1 MITVKGT
8 HMTQQNDKPEV
19 FAKFIEKDILSEMG
33 RLLFY
38 ILNIFS
44 INGYRIKLFANID
57 FDALEKDCPYIRL
70 VESIDNLAMVDAIPD
85 SGQNMIYL
93 FDKKDRSCA
102 GKDWDKKYQVKFN
115 IFSSYFW
122 PSFNQSP
129 PMIIPYPM
137 HPLHYDTDL
146 PERLNAARENDK
158 KIRIFFSGDT
168 EGYTRN
174 RTNYPT
180 AKLTR
185 VEIIDAI
192 LKNLHDQIVLVSDLE
207 SQNALLEGEYI
218 RKCVIVDNSKF
229 RIDAKAWLDTLSRS
243 DFFLCPP
250 GYVMPMCHNVIEAM
264 AVGTIP
270 IINYPEWLNPGLI
283 DMVNCIT
290 FDSKADLVKKTAQ
303 VLNMEREQI
312 EEMRTR
318 VIEYYQNNLDPA
330 GFMKKLESNTD
341 KEITLLM
348 ITDAHVAK
356 NETMLNKNSILIN
369 GVPRLP
375 SNIWKDIR
383 NALGI

>member
-1 MITVKGT
+1 
-8 HMTQQNDKPEV
+8 MTQQNDKPIV
-19 FAKFIEKDILSEMG
+19 FAKFVEQDILSEMG

-44 INGYRIKLFANID
+44 IHGYRIKLFANID
-57 FDALEKDCPYIRL
+57 FDGLEKDCPYIRL
-70 VESIDNLAMVDAIPD
+70 VESINNLEMVDAIPD
-85 SGQNMIYL
+85 NSQDMIYL
-93 FDKKDRSCA
+93 FDKKDKACA
-102 GKDWDKKYQVKFN
+102 RKNWEKKYRVNFN

-122 PSFNQSP
+122 ASFSQPNP
-129 PMIIPYPM
+129 IIIPYPM
-137 HPLHYDTDL
+137 HPLHYDADL
-146 PERLNAARENDK
+146 PVRLNTARSNKK

-174 RTNYPT
+174 RINYPT

-192 LKNLHDQIVLVSDLE
+192 LENMNNQIVLVSDLE
-207 SQNALLEGEYI
+207 SQNNLLEGEYVQ
-218 RKCVIVDNSKF
+218 KCVIVENGKF
-229 RIDAKAWLDTLSRS
+229 RIDAKAWLETLSRS

-270 IINYPEWLNPGLI
+270 IINYPEWLNPGLV
-283 DMVNCIT
+283 DMENCIA
-290 FDSKADLVKKTAQ
+290 FDSKADLAKKITE
-303 VLNMEREQI
+303 VLNMKREQI
-312 EEMRTR
+312 DEMRTR

-356 NETMLNKNSILIN
+356 NESKLNRHSILIN
-369 GVPRLP
+369 GVPRFP
-375 SNIWKDIR
+375 SDIWKGFR
-383 NALGI
+383 HRLGI